1 MFISGDQKMA
11 SSIDKMKIKQ
21 NLGKTGINMVFPKLE
36 HTGNDQLKE
45 ITTPSREDIE
55 AMRIAIDDLVAE
67 IHEQDRGNEARVEIQ
82 QSLGKKSIS
91 IKRLNSEKTGKDRF
105 TGDFISTPSLAPA
118 VMATPSPVNQVLNQ
132 TPSSTSSSSKSP
144 SMTKTSPTANVS
156 LPDPS
161 RIATS
166 SFSLKSTAAT
176 QSHIITPGIASFE
189 QAKGKVLLPEDLGSI
204 LREGE
209 YLRNPLLQ
217 KLASD
222 GAISPAQ
229 LLKMVEKAKK
239 MKSSLELR
247 KGVRND
253 RLKQSP
259 STAGLLDKS
268 THEVQD
274 VVADLPRQGKEISQ
288 TVKHLKEA
296 EGKSLK
302 LGKDSAMEV
311 GSKTKGVKK
320 LEMYPRDLYRLF
332 HG

>member
-1 MFISGDQKMA
+1 MA

-36 HTGNDQLKE
+36 HTGKDQLKE

-67 IHEQDRGNEARVEIQ
+67 IHEQDQGNEARVEIQ

-91 IKRLNSEKTGKDRF
+91 IKRLNSENTGKDRF

-118 VMATPSPVNQVLNQ
+118 VMATPSPVNQVLAATLNQ

-189 QAKGKVLLPEDLGSI
+189 QAKGKVLLPEDLSF
-204 LREGE
+204 
-209 YLRNPLLQ
+209 LQ
-217 KLASD
+217 
-222 GAISPAQ
+222 
-229 LLKMVEKAKK
+229 
-239 MKSSLELR
+239 
-247 KGVRND
+247 
-253 RLKQSP
+253 
-259 STAGLLDKS
+259 
-268 THEVQD
+268 
-274 VVADLPRQGKEISQ
+274 
-288 TVKHLKEA
+288 
-296 EGKSLK
+296 
-302 LGKDSAMEV
+302 
-311 GSKTKGVKK
+311 
-320 LEMYPRDLYRLF
+320 
-332 HG
+332 